1 MKKIVVLTTKTFHH
15 NFFCQQLL
23 KKFSFQI
30 IYETKKIKPKYKIFH
45 PYYKKRDKFEK
56 INFFGS
62 KKINYLFDYK
72 VKNLN
77 DKKSI
82 DLIKK
87 INPTH
92 ILCFGI
98 SKLEKNFIKSF
109 SKVEISNLHGGDPDQ
124 VGEGIDRARAK
135 PGSSAQHRRDREAPG
150 SVAEEPP
157 GDRADGE
164 GNPAGRIPD
173 RRIPAG
179 AWDGGY
185 RRPADA
191 DPPDDHPPDFPDD
204 QFNYATGAGLIQ
216 AEDAVA
222 AVADI
227 SIQGKVFEDFGRDGR
242 LSRGD
247 RTLAGY

>member
-109 SKVEISNLHGGDPDQ
+109 SKVEISNLHGGDPEKYRGLDSLLWSIYYKDFSSLYTTLHILKLRLDT
-124 VGEGIDRARAK
+124 GPIIAK
-135 PGSSAQHRRDREAPG
+135 KKIMISKKINLENLRYFNTINCLKLTEKYFYDILRSIKTFKIKQKKIGSYFS
-150 SVAEEPP
+150 
-157 GDRADGE
+157 
-164 GNPAGRIPD
+164 
-173 RRIPAG
+173 
-179 AWDGGY
+179 Y
-185 RRPADA
+185 FPADK
-191 DPPDDHPPDFPDD
+191 
-204 QFNYATGAGLIQ
+204 I
-216 AEDAVA
+216 
-222 AVADI
+222 
-227 SIQGKVFEDFGRDGR
+227 
-242 LSRGD
+242 
-247 RTLAGY
+247 TLCKKNLKYCKKLKN